1 MRTRD
6 YSAAADAV
14 IMVQALLS
22 QRVYGHEDEI
32 KILHAIQIESQ
43 IQMEKLTND
52 LSEKWRELIVWTVPD
67 DKVKEGTRKTE
78 LKLNIKEENSMLLDK
93 VVLGMKKIK
102 ILDDKMK
109 RFSERLLVQVIEPL
123 MKYSA
128 CEILDSETSQ
138 AKVLTLVVTAGPET
152 PAPAPLEMYAHLDK
166 VLRFLNPNL
175 LYVVVGEGITENDP
189 PVTLMNK
196 LGSLIADQTLT
207 LAVKECLIRSIPT
220 SNKELEDFNSVI
232 AMTEEAHKQLVSLRF
247 IEPDN
252 KILLDFIG
260 NVNVLFAN
268 KKCQEIL
275 EKARGLMTTEVHN
288 TTVVSHDKP
297 LGKLPSLGEGTA
309 GVKKAK
315 RDDLAVDSPLSVNTF
330 RLPKCHIR

>member
-1 MRTRD
+1 MCRD

-14 IMVQALLS
+14 LLVQTLLS

-32 KILHAIQIESQ
+32 KILSAIQIESQ
-43 IQMEKLTND
+43 IQMEKLIND
-52 LSEKWRELIVWTVPD
+52 LSEKWKELIVWTVPD
-67 DKVKEGTRKTE
+67 EKVKEGTRKTE
-78 LKLNIKEENSMLLDK
+78 LKLNIKGDNSNLLDK

-109 RFSERLLVQVIEPL
+109 KFSERLLSQIIEPL

-128 CEILDSETSQ
+128 CEVSDSETFQ
-138 AKVLTLVVTAGPET
+138 AKILTVIVSGGSDT
-152 PAPAPLEMYAHLDK
+152 PAPSPLEMYGHLDK

-175 LYVVVGEGITENDP
+175 LYVVVGEGVTENDP
-189 PVTLMNK
+189 PFTLMDK
-196 LGSLIADQTLT
+196 LGSLIAEQTLT

-220 SNKELEDFNSVI
+220 SNKDLEQFNSVI
-232 AMTEEAHKQLVSLRF
+232 AMTEEAHKQLVKLRF
-247 IEPDN
+247 ILEDN
-252 KILLDFIG
+252 KMLLEFIG

-288 TTVVSHDKP
+288 TTIVSHDKP
-297 LGKLPSLGEGTA
+297 LGELPPLVDGMG
-309 GVKKAK
+309 GGKKAK
-315 RDDLAVDSPLSVNTF
+315 RDNLAVESPLSVNTF
-330 RLPKCHIR
+330 RLPKCHVR